1 MTLLRPFGNL
11 NKESETIKRFAAT
24 RASGGGKCCLSPGVD
39 AEGLRMGVKPLGPPG
54 DRLRAGAGWGPGCQQ
69 NAADK
74 QHAWTIFHKA
84 MGIQKVLP
92 SQ

>member
-1 MTLLRPFGNL
+1 
-11 NKESETIKRFAAT
+11 
-24 RASGGGKCCLSPGVD
+24 
-39 AEGLRMGVKPLGPPG
+39 MGVKPLGPPG
-54 DRLRAGAGWGPGCQQ
+54 DRLRAGAGWGPGCHQ